1 MQDKDMMKSVEGE
14 FERRYDRKAP
24 NDIQVLACTRKT
36 VSELNKILQK
46 AVNPGNGGI
55 RYGGQLFREGDKII
69 MINNNYKM
77 KYFNGDT
84 GRIVKII
91 ADEYIKVEIN
101 QVEILLTLDEFED
114 MELGYAIT
122 VHKAQGSEYPVVLF
136 VMPARPK
143 GMLKRRIL
151 YTAITRGKKEV
162 DVFAQK
168 ATLAMAVA
176 NDEDHDRQS
185 TLIRR
190 LTQMKKKTGHR
201 RKGAA

>member
-1 MQDKDMMKSVEGE
+1 MGGD
-14 FERRYDRKAP
+14 FERREDRKAL
-24 NDIQVLACTRKT
+24 NVIQVLACTRKT
-36 VSELNKILQK
+36 GSELNKILQK

-101 QVEILLTLDEFED
+101 QVEILLTLEEFED

-168 ATLAMAVA
+168 ATLAMAGA

>member
-1 MQDKDMMKSVEGE
+1 
-14 FERRYDRKAP
+14 
-24 NDIQVLACTRKT
+24 
-36 VSELNKILQK
+36 
-46 AVNPGNGGI
+46 
-55 RYGGQLFREGDKII
+55 

>member
-1 MQDKDMMKSVEGE
+1 MMKSVEEE